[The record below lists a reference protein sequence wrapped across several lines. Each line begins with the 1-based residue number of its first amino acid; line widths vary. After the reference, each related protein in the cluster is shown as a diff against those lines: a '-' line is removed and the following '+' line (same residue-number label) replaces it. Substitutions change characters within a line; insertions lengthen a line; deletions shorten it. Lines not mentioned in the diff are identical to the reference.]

1 MDLTNIMVSAASVA
15 GTAQPYMI
23 MGVDVV
29 WVSTLLAAIGAGAVL
44 VAIYNAAT
52 VRNPMLRRVKSLN
65 ERREQLKAGI
75 VASTAK
81 RRAKLVKKNVTTNR
95 MRGMLSSLK
104 VLQDDQVKD
113 VQQRLAQAGIRSKDV
128 AVTIIFAR
136 MVLPIVVG
144 GIMAFLIYGIDFF
157 PAWSSLKKFGG
168 FAVPLLLAY
177 KAPDLWVNNKRAK
190 RTDGIRKGLPDAL
203 DLIVICAEAG
213 LTVDSAFARVS
224 RELGKAY
231 PDLGEEFALTSI
243 ELSFLTERR
252 QALEN
257 LSYRVNLEAVRG
269 VVTTLIQTEK
279 YGTPLASALRVLGAE
294 FRNERMMRAEEK
306 AARLPAIMT
315 VPLILF
321 ILPVLFIVILG
332 PAACDIKDALSKQ

>member
-1 MDLTNIMVSAASVA
+1 MMILSSVT
-15 GTAQPYMI
+15 GQPLMI
-23 MGVDVV
+23 LGVDVIWTATV
-29 WVSTLLAAIGAGAVL
+29 LAAVGVAAVFF
-44 VAIYNAAT
+44 AIYQAAT
-52 VRNPMLRRVKSLN
+52 VHDPMIRRVKSLN

-75 VASTAK
+75 TASTAK
-81 RRAKLVKKNVTTNR
+81 RRAKLVKKNVTANR
-95 MRGMLSSLK
+95 MRGILSSMK
-104 VLQDDQVKD
+104 VLQDSQLKE
-113 VQQRLAQAGIRSKDV
+113 VQQRLAQAGIRSKDI
-128 AVTIIFAR
+128 AVTVIFAR
-136 MVLPIVVG
+136 MVLPIVIG
-144 GIMAFLIYGIDFF
+144 GGMAIAVYVLDVFPDFS
-157 PAWSSLKKFGG
+157 PLKKFGA

-177 KAPDLWVNNKRAK
+177 KAPDLYINNKRSK
-190 RTDGIRKGLPDAL
+190 RTDAIRKGIPDAL
-203 DLIVICAEAG
+203 DLLVICAEAG
-213 LTVDSAFARVS
+213 LTVDSGFARVS

-243 ELSFLTERR
+243 ELGFLTERR

-257 LSYRVNLEAVRG
+257 LSYRVDLEAVKG

-279 YGTPLASALRVLGAE
+279 YGTPLASALRVLSAE

-332 PAACDIKDALSKQ
+332 PAACDIKDALVK